1 VVKNLTLKNLARL
14 YGTTVDD
21 LPEICRQM
29 VKEGK
34 FKYRATNPK
43 EHDDIIL
50 GILKKIDHPLTTPVG
65 PKRKWKWKKGWGENL
80 HYFIS
85 SNYDLKT
92 LLPKYVKP
100 FRPIRLDGRYVIPL
114 DRSFEL
120 NYKTSFYS
128 WIFSKYLKGF
138 DSIYEFGCG
147 TGLNLILLA
156 KIFPEKEMYGLDWVP
171 SSKKILDLLARK
183 AGLPIKGGIFNMFKP
198 DHSFHITKNSAI
210 ITVASLEQ
218 LGKNFKPFVNFVI
231 KNSPAIVVDVNH
243 IKELYNPNILFDYL
257 ALKFEQRRGYLD
269 GYLTYLRQLE
279 SQGKIKILKV
289 HYSPLG
295 ILDNDGFSYIVWKP
309 L

>member
-1 VVKNLTLKNLARL
+1 MVKNLTLKNLARL

-50 GILKKIDHPLTTPVG
+50 GILKKIDHPLTISVG

-80 HYFIS
+80 HDFIS
-85 SNYDLKT
+85 SNYDIKT
-92 LLPKYVKP
+92 LLPKYVKS

-114 DRSFEL
+114 DKSFEL

-156 KIFPEKEMYGLDWVP
+156 KLFPEKKMYGLDWVP

-183 AGLPIKGGIFNMFKP
+183 AGLPIKGYIFNMFKP
-198 DHSFHITKNSAI
+198 DRSLRIKKNSAI

-243 IKELYNPNILFDYL
+243 IKEFYDPNILFDYL
-257 ALKFEQRRGYLD
+257 ALKFEKQRGYLD

-279 SQGKIKILKV
+279 SLGKIKILKV
-289 HYSPLG
+289 YYSPLG